1 MVIAVKYA
9 YGLLNKGVFLR
20 LLFTLLIHN
29 FLTMQYRRMG
39 RTGLELSTLSYGSW
53 VTFHK
58 QVDDK
63 LADELMGMAYDSGI
77 NFFDNAEVYALGES
91 EKLMGRVLK
100 RKNWDRS
107 SYVISS
113 KAYFGWRG
121 KDNKPNQTGLSRKHL
136 VEACHEALQRLQV
149 DYLDLFFCH
158 RPDINVPIAE
168 VVWTMNHL
176 IQQGKVLYWGT
187 SQWSGAEI
195 MEAHRVAQ
203 EYKLIGPVME
213 QPQYNMFERFKMEQD
228 YLPVFQNVGL
238 GTTIW
243 SPLAAGFLTGKY
255 NAGIPAGS
263 RLAIEGFDWLKERW
277 VQEEKINKVKQ
288 LAELAKE
295 LNISLAS
302 LAIGWTIYNPHVT
315 TAILGAT
322 SKQQLAEN
330 LKALDVV
337 NMLSPDIIEPIE
349 KILQN
354 KPKLDLA

>member
-1 MVIAVKYA
+1 ME
-9 YGLLNKGVFLR
+9 
-20 LLFTLLIHN
+20 
-29 FLTMQYRRMG
+29 YRRLG
-39 RTGLELSTLSYGSW
+39 RSGLQVSVLSFGSW

-58 QVDDK
+58 QIDDSI
-63 LADELMGMAYDSGI
+63 ADELMGIAYDEGI

-91 EKLMGRVLK
+91 EKMMGRVLK
-100 RKNWDRS
+100 KKNWDRT
-107 SYVISS
+107 SYIVSS

-121 KDNKPNQTGLSRKHL
+121 KNNKPNQTGLSRKHL
-136 VEACHEALQRLQV
+136 FEACNEALQRLQV

-158 RPDINVPIAE
+158 RPDTSVPIEE
-168 VVWTMNHL
+168 VVWTMHNL

-203 EYKLIGPVME
+203 QYGLIAPTME

-255 NAGIPAGS
+255 LEGIPEGS
-263 RLAIEGFDWLKERW
+263 RLAIKGFDWLKERW
-277 VQEEKINKVKQ
+277 LQEEKIKKLRKLVT
-288 LAELAKE
+288 LAEK
-295 LNISLAS
+295 IGVSMAS
-302 LAIGWTIYNPHVT
+302 LAIAWTIKNPNVS

-322 SKQQLAEN
+322 KKEQLYDN
-330 LKALDVV
+330 LKALDTAGKLDAEV
-337 NMLSPDIIEPIE
+337 MEEIE

-354 KPKLDLA
+354 KPVLDLA